1 MVLENIQSLEVAF
14 IKEIAD
20 MPFQNLRTEI
30 TDNKDDLITIDLEIS
45 KVIALTDFGS
55 ELYNY
60 ILDEHTKNL
69 IIFIQNGNKLIP
81 PLIINVIGNKWTI
94 LDGKHRIALCIKLG
108 LSEISFLIRKKDLG
122 KVLNLTK

>member
-1 MVLENIQSLEVAF
+1 MDLEKIKSLEVAF

-20 MPFQNLRTEI
+20 MPFQNMRTEI

-60 ILDEHTKNL
+60 TLDEHTKNL

-122 KVLNLTK
+122 NILNLTK

>member
-1 MVLENIQSLEVAF
+1 MDLEKIKSLEVAF

-45 KVIALTDFGS
+45 KVIALKDFGS

-60 ILDEHTKNL
+60 TLDEHTKNL

-122 KVLNLTK
+122 NILNLTK

>member
-122 KVLNLTK
+122 NILNVTK

>member
-1 MVLENIQSLEVAF
+1 MDLEKIKSLEVAF

-60 ILDEHTKNL
+60 TLDEHTKNL

-122 KVLNLTK
+122 NILNLTK